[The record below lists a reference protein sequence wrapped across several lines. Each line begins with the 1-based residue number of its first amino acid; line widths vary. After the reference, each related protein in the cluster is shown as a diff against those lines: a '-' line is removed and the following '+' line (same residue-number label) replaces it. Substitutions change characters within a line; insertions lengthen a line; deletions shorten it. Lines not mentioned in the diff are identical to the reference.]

1 MNNDLLKNLEQLH
14 EDDKFSEIIELIIAI
29 PKTDRNYDLIM
40 HLARAYNNN
49 DNLDEAI
56 EQLFLVEEQG
66 KNDPFWHFRLGY
78 AYFYKD
84 ECEKAIESF
93 KTTYKLDENF
103 PSIDMFL
110 SMAQNALYNFNNK
123 NEDLIVATDI
133 NIDNNEFL
141 KSSHDNQNFH
151 RSRDIKPFRIISYET
166 GNSLLLDV
174 GSYKNELFEIRQD
187 EGFEGNGYDWASLA
201 KVFLEEKKPELA
213 DSIGFDPEG
222 SMFCA
227 YSDDLDLLYEFAYV
241 FHSACEDNDLIIDL
255 FSRAE
260 LD

>member
-1 MNNDLLKNLEQLH
+1 MNKDLLKKLEQLH

-29 PKTDRNYDLIM
+29 PKSDRNYDLIM

-49 DNLDEAI
+49 DNFDEAI
-56 EQLFLVEEQG
+56 EQLFLVEVQG
-66 KNDPFWHFRLGY
+66 ENDPFWHFRLGY

-84 ECEKAIESF
+84 EFAKAIESF

-110 SMAQNALYNFNNK
+110 SMAQNALYNFNNE
-123 NEDLIVATDI
+123 NEDSIVAT
-133 NIDNNEFL
+133 NTVIDNNEFP
-141 KSSHDNQNFH
+141 KSPYDNQNFH
-151 RSRDIKPFRIISYET
+151 RSRDICPFRIISYET

-201 KVFLEEKKPELA
+201 EVFLHEKKPELK
-213 DSIGFDPEG
+213 DIIGFDPEG

-227 YSDDLDLLYEFAYV
+227 YSDDLDALYEFALS
-241 FHSACEDNDLIIDL
+241 FHSACEDDDLIVDL